1 MYDAMM
7 HSTRAGGMAY
17 IHALPTEICTKLHK
31 GKGADAMQKE
41 RTSGAGFVGR
51 RKRSQQTLEA
61 NKGNDWPMSMVSEQS
76 GKYVWNPDK

>member
-51 RKRSQQTLEA
+51 RKRSQ
-61 NKGNDWPMSMVSEQS
+61 
-76 GKYVWNPDK
+76 